1 MGKKQPPSDVV
12 EQASPEVEQP
22 PMFREGDAIAHPTYG
37 AGRVLAI
44 QKWKIGGV
52 ERRYYS
58 IEMVND
64 QGTLMI
70 PVEQAEGTG
79 LRLAISGTEEI
90 AAVLAEAPEALDS
103 DHRKRQTE
111 IATKIHSGD
120 AMLVSEALRDLAWRE
135 HTGGLTDRDSRL
147 MSEAE
152 AMLAGELAL
161 NPDLTLQGASEQI
174 EQLVEDAIDVHD
186 PPEESDVSD

>member
-1 MGKKQPPSDVV
+1 MGNKQPPAEVV
-12 EQASPEVEQP
+12 GQAEPELEQP
-22 PMFREGDAIAHPTYG
+22 PVFQKGDAIVHPTYG

-44 QKWKIGGV
+44 QKWKVGGV

-58 IEMVND
+58 IELVND
-64 QGTLMI
+64 QGMLMI
-70 PVEQAEGTG
+70 PVEQAEGAG
-79 LRLAISGTEEI
+79 LRLAISDSDEI
-90 AAVLAEAPEALDS
+90 AAVLAKTPEVLDD

-120 AMLVSEALRDLAWRE
+120 ALLVSEALRDLAWRE
-135 HTGGLTDRDSRL
+135 HTGSLTERDTRL

-161 NPDLTLQGASEQI
+161 NPELTLQGASQQI

-186 PPEESDVSD
+186 PPEDGV